1 MPAKHDI
8 TVHEGRQ
15 PASRRL
21 EEVAGLGFKKPGT
34 HPTLLCLLTLTDS
47 GGGGGWGWEEALNIL
62 CVGWVLSFYFRY
74 LEPRELMYFF
84 VFCEKTVPSVR
95 GKIYK
100 TENSV

>member
-1 MPAKHDI
+1 MVIQIDDENAVSPWDMPAKHDI

-47 GGGGGWGWEEALNIL
+47 GGGGGGGGWSLGGGTQHIA
-62 CVGWVLSFYFRY
+62 CWVGAKF
-74 LEPRELMYFF
+74 
-84 VFCEKTVPSVR
+84 
-95 GKIYK
+95 
-100 TENSV
+100 